1 MLDAEEKRLD
11 IPIRVTGAPRSLGEE
26 AEQDGGTTHDE
37 HSITSDDAS
46 FTVVRFHAEKA
57 RTR

>member
-11 IPIRVTGAPRSLGEE
+11 IPIRVTGGARSVGEE

-46 FTVVRFHAEKA
+46 FTVVRFPAG
-57 RTR
+57 